1 MEKRLKN
8 RRENDQQKQQ
18 WRRLRFFSTVVFTNT
33 INTTPV
39 EINEQRAR
47 DPLVY
52 RRGKK
57 HDRMG
62 KCAPC
67 SLYYGCVVKI
77 EAFQLIFLFFL
88 CASRAFVSCLQGL
101 LFFLAVF
108 PFPILPKWKIHSFNF
123 HFSPIVSGGHI
134 WASGHALY
142 GRILQG
148 EFDIFDYCDL
158 IAPHL
163 WQICSLTNNSENSF
177 VTKKRRVLV
186 GWCSPFFVIILD
198 LLSERE
204 FSAKWWSLILAH
216 SVTVT
221 FIFFF
226 SPRCLH
232 LISFVF
238 FTRLVTVAILDKN
251 KKKKLPRR
259 IQCSFRTYE
268 SWVRL

>member
-57 HDRMG
+57 AWQSG
-62 KCAPC
+62 KVRAV
-67 SLYYGCVVKI
+67 LVVLRLCC
-77 EAFQLIFLFFL
+77 ENWSFPADFLVFL
-88 CASRAFVSCLQGL
+88 VCKSCIRVMFARSS
-101 LFFLAVF
+101 FFLAVF
-108 PFPILPKWKIHSFNF
+108 PFPIMPKWKIHSFNF

-198 LLSERE
+198 LSSERE
-204 FSAKWWSLILAH
+204 FSAKWWSLLLALSDSDLYLLLFSALLTPHFVCFLH
-216 SVTVT
+216 S
-221 FIFFF
+221 
-226 SPRCLH
+226 SRH
-232 LISFVF
+232 S
-238 FTRLVTVAILDKN
+238 RDS
-251 KKKKLPRR
+251 R
-259 IQCSFRTYE
+259 
-268 SWVRL
+268 